1 MPLTFDS
8 LNALHLAGTISF
20 PNPFPEPGWI
30 SLEGLASSRR
40 RRKRDAEDVVRVEHV
55 HSHRLVVSRRVR
67 LEDVQVVYLADDPKN
82 PPNVRD
88 RWCVGRSGQT
98 VWLKGLHKNRPQ
110 PLVGTVF
117 VRENTPVLMQV
128 EVSMTAAE
136 SAEYYPPVVRDRSDA
151 YYCMTLDSLAP
162 ATSYGC

>member
-30 SLEGLASSRR
+30 SLEGLSSR

-67 LEDVQVVYLADDPKN
+67 LDDVQVVYLADDPKN
-82 PPNVRD
+82 PTSVRD
-88 RWCVGRSGQT
+88 RWCVGRSGLAI
-98 VWLKGLHKNRPQ
+98 WLKGLRKNRPH

-151 YYCMTLDSLAP
+151 HYCMIRDGLSPELGF
-162 ATSYGC
+162 GC